1 MAPELPNV
9 AVLAFPGESSPPGL
23 EMLDGLGSVQ
33 VATTSGGLEEAVADA
48 EVLLVLDFRAD
59 VLRSAWPGARRLR
72 WVHAASAGVD
82 NLLFPELRDSDVVLT
97 NARGVFDT
105 PIAEWVLGVLLV
117 YCKDLHTTLELQRQ
131 RTWRHRES
139 ERLAG
144 RRVLVVGAGGI
155 GRATARLARAVGMD
169 VTVVARTTR
178 TDPDLGRLL
187 GTDDLDAALP
197 GADFVVLAAP
207 LTEQT
212 HGLMDA
218 GRLALMRPDARLVNV
233 GRGELVDEEALV
245 DALKA
250 GRLAGA
256 ALDVFHTE
264 PLPADHPLW
273 TLPNVIV
280 SPHMSG
286 DVVGWRTAL
295 VEQFADNLRRWTAGR
310 PLVNVVDKT
319 AGYASRGAERR

>member
-1 MAPELPNV
+1 MAPELPKV

-23 EMLDGLGSVQ
+23 DVLAGLGSVQ
-33 VATTSGGLEEAVADA
+33 VATTPAGLEEAVADA

-59 VLRSAWPGARRLR
+59 VLRAAWPGARRLR

-82 NLLFPELRDSDVVLT
+82 NVLFPELRDSDVVLT

-117 YCKDLHTTLELQRQ
+117 FCKDLHTTLELQRQ
-131 RTWRHRES
+131 RTWLHRES

-144 RRVLVVGAGGI
+144 RSALVVGAGGI
-155 GRATARLARAVGMD
+155 GRATARLARGVGMD

-178 TDPDLGRLL
+178 TDPDLGHLL
-187 GTDDLDAALP
+187 GTDDLDGALP
-197 GADFVVLAAP
+197 DADFVVLAAP

-218 GRLALMRPDARLVNV
+218 RRLALMRPDARLVNV

-245 DALKA
+245 DALRA

-264 PLPADHPLW
+264 PLPAGHPFW

-295 VEQFADNLRRWTAGR
+295 VEQFADNLRRWTSGR

-319 AGYASRGAERR
+319 AGYASRGS